1 LSGNTDCALSFDSG
15 ILKEK
20 MAKKKKSIDATLIK
34 INNSKIKFE
43 DLLIDLNKAILFN
56 DTDRFVKLVVTK
68 DESNYILGYIQ
79 TTKKSGIPPAHDVD
93 KDKYD
98 RLALNKNQ
106 GLGYSNSFLYI
117 KKQKVLL
124 YQFEKN
130 GYYLPS
136 LITSLDIKLRDFNSD
151 RNLHLT
157 NHVVLKKEAYE
168 RILNFT
174 ATKSI
179 ELVVSNPRRLKRDYL
194 DENGGLNE
202 TFNQGELLNADE
214 LTLKYSLKG
223 NNSMGMPIER
233 FKMYLNYL
241 LNLTSNKRS
250 NDLNQ
255 IKKVKVEGYLR
266 DPSSDKEFRETIDLF
281 EDKFKSYILIDEPR
295 IKEDPQSKE
304 KCLKL
309 EKLYN
314 KIKDEF
320 NLFNLE

>member
-1 LSGNTDCALSFDSG
+1 
-15 ILKEK
+15 

-34 INNSKIKFE
+34 INNNRIKFE
-43 DLLIDLNKAILFN
+43 DLLKDLNKSILL
-56 DTDRFVKLVVTK
+56 DDADRFVKLVVTK
-68 DESNYILGYIQ
+68 DEENYVMGFIQ
-79 TTKKSGIPPAHDVD
+79 TTKKSGIPPSHDVD

-98 RLALNKNQ
+98 KLALNKNQ

-136 LITSLDIKLRDFNSD
+136 LITSLDIKLRDLNPD
-151 RNLHLT
+151 RDLHLT

-168 RILNFT
+168 RILNFS

-179 ELVVSNPRRLKRDYL
+179 ELVVSNPKSLNRDYI

-202 TFNQGELLNADE
+202 TFNQGDLLNADE

-233 FKMYLNYL
+233 FRVYLNYL
-241 LNLTSNKRS
+241 LNITSKRS
-250 NDLNQ
+250 NDFNQ

-266 DPSSDKEFRETIDLF
+266 DPSSDKEYREAIDLF
-281 EDKFKSYILIDEPR
+281 EDKFKAHILIDEPR
-295 IKEDPQSKE
+295 IKEDTQGKE

-309 EKLYN
+309 EKLYH
-314 KIKDEF
+314 KIKNEF